1 MRYAWAIVLG
11 SCLSFGLGLALPW
24 WPSASSPAAPAGVVR
39 AIGGPAS
46 ASTAGR
52 DAPAPARHDG
62 VIAIG
67 DEILHDASTC
77 LRDRGITVHPRII
90 RSVEELQRVVLSAT
104 ARYKVVHVHVSGL
117 DNLVDGHIA
126 TALRSVSPG
135 TRVIWST
142 IRWIPKEWGTY
153 SPEDRIN
160 ASIRNTVGGAAHGRV
175 LDWRSATSRH
185 PEWTLLDGRP
195 SATGCREYA
204 ARIVKLSGLP
214 RRAWAHQT

>member
-1 MRYAWAIVLG
+1 MRYAWAIGLG
-11 SCLSFGLGLALPW
+11 SCLCFCMGLALPW
-24 WPSASSPAAPAGVVR
+24 WPSAPSPAPPAGAVR
-39 AIGGPAS
+39 VIEGPAF
-46 ASTAGR
+46 AAAAGR

-67 DEILHDASTC
+67 DEILHDASLC

-90 RSVEELQRVVLSAT
+90 RSVEELQRVMRSAT
-104 ARYKVVHVHVSGL
+104 ARYKVVHVNVSGL

-126 TALRSVSPG
+126 TALRSVAPD

-142 IRWIPKEWGTY
+142 IRWIPQGWGTY

-160 ASIRNTVGGAAHGRV
+160 ASIRNTVGGTAHGRV

-185 PEWTLLDGRP
+185 PDWTLPDGRP

-204 ARIVKLSGLP
+204 AKIVKLSGLP
-214 RRAWAHQT
+214 RRA